1 MRVHHSSLWLLM
13 STIAAMAILVPLLP
27 VASALGS
34 GDYPYPGAGSWKITR
49 DTSLTGERLVVQG
62 DIIIESGARLLLVDS
77 TVFMNCSF
85 PNEYK
90 VLVKSG
96 GSLEMV
102 ASSILPVNETEGYRL
117 VVERSSELWQLSPEA
132 TFMLGAMVGAGLGFP
147 LGIGATAYAY
157 KRWFSRNL
165 PPPV

>member
-1 MRVHHSSLWLLM
+1 MRDPHLSFWSLM
-13 STIAAMAILVPLLP
+13 STIAALALLVAAFPGAQ
-27 VASALGS
+27 ASGT
-34 GDYPYPGAGSWKITR
+34 GDYPYAGTGTWKITR
-49 DTSLTGERLVVQG
+49 DTSLTGENLEVQG

-77 TVFMNCSF
+77 TISVNCSF
-85 PNEYK
+85 PNQYK

-102 ASSILPVNETEGYRL
+102 ASSIIPVNETNGYRL
-117 VVERSSELWQLSPEA
+117 VVERRSDLWQLSPEA
-132 TFMLGAMVGAGLGFP
+132 TFMLGAMVGAGVGFP

>member
-1 MRVHHSSLWLLM
+1 M
-13 STIAAMAILVPLLP
+13 STIAALALLVPLLP
-27 VASALGS
+27 VASASGS
-34 GDYPYPGAGSWKITR
+34 GDYPYPGTGSWKITR
-49 DTSLTGERLVVQG
+49 DTSLTGEKVVVKG

-77 TVFMNCSF
+77 TISMNCSF
-85 PNEYK
+85 PNQYK

-102 ASSILPVNETEGYRL
+102 ASSILPVNETAGYRL
-117 VVERSSELWQLSPEA
+117 VVERRSELWQLSPEA

>member
-1 MRVHHSSLWLLM
+1 MRVRHPVTLSLTVCFSFLAIIVALIPPSSA
-13 STIAAMAILVPLLP
+13 T
-27 VASALGS
+27 GT
-34 GDYPYPGAGSWKITR
+34 GDYPYSGTGAWRITQ
-49 DTSLTGERLVVQG
+49 DTSLTGENVTVNG
-62 DIIIESGARLLLVDS
+62 DIIIESGARFLLVNS
-77 TVFMNCSF
+77 LIRMNCSY
-85 PNEYK
+85 PNQYK

-96 GSLEMV
+96 GALEMV
-102 ASSILPVNETEGYRL
+102 ASAILPVNDSDGYRL
-117 VVERSSELWQLSPEA
+117 VVEGQGELWSLSPEA

>member
-1 MRVHHSSLWLLM
+1 MLITLS
-13 STIAAMAILVPLLP
+13 IATILVTLP
-27 VASALGS
+27 TPASATGT
-34 GDYPYPGAGSWKITR
+34 GDYPYPGFGTWRITQ
-49 DTSLTGERLVVQG
+49 DSSLTGEKIVVSG
-62 DIIIESGARLLLVDS
+62 DIIIESGARLLLVNS
-77 TVFMNCSF
+77 VIFMNCSF
-85 PNEYK
+85 PNQYK

-102 ASSILPVNETEGYRL
+102 ASSILPVNDSDGYRFI
-117 VVERSSELWQLSPEA
+117 VESRGELWSLSPEA